1 MSYWQ
6 ELFHN
11 DKLSPPEYKYL
22 FPDLN
27 NVANEAVKELLT
39 SKLTE
44 GKSTPHEKT
53 LFWIGR
59 SIKHSGS
66 SMKLSMA

>member
-44 GKSTPHEKT
+44 GK
-53 LFWIGR
+53 IY
-59 SIKHSGS
+59 
-66 SMKLSMA
+66 